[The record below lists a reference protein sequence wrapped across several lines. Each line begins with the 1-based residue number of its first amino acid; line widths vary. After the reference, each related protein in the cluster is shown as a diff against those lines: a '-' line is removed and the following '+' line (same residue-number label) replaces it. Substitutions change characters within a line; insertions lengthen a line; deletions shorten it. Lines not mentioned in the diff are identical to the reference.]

1 MLIIKNLEV
10 ESALI
15 KKIRSVILAETDQI
29 KKLIGINSSNIV
41 SEIPIKNRNFHI
53 WVYINDDKLIGF
65 VTFAEREE
73 SVIFVRALFVTREH
87 RYRGI
92 GAKIMNDV
100 LELYPKIECRVNNDN
115 FPMYSLLRHLGF
127 RGEKSIGSFLKPRDS
142 NPIWWSNHKT
152 ADSYL

>member
-1 MLIIKNLEV
+1 MIIIKNSEV

-15 KKIRSVILAETDQI
+15 KRTRCVILAETDLI
-29 KKLIGINSSNIV
+29 KKLIGINSSNIA
-41 SEIPIKNRNFHI
+41 SELPIKNRDFHI
-53 WVYINDDKLIGF
+53 WVYICDNKLLGF
-65 VTFAEREE
+65 ITFAEKEE
-73 SVIFVRALFVTREH
+73 SVIFIRALYVTREY
-87 RYRGI
+87 RYQGI
-92 GAKIMNDV
+92 GVKIMNDV